1 MKAENRMRTWFTPIF
16 VVSFYARSAG
26 NSGSRIWAA
35 FFQVLFLALLL
46 ASPSALD
53 AFSNPNHV
61 EGSQVVSGDQ
71 PGNTPEKTL
80 EPVSTAESY
89 WSLYRWPVIA
99 LAFFLLFE
107 TLLIAGLLIDRK
119 RRKTAATRKPVRED
133 HRENEER
140 FRSLVEQVKDY
151 AIFSM
156 DVRGNISTWNS
167 GAERIYGYPAEEI
180 IGRHF
185 SIFYTKE
192 DVETK
197 KPLRTLE
204 AALTQGQF
212 KEEGWRVRKDS
223 SRHWADVVITALKD
237 EKRRPSGFSSVI
249 RDITEN
255 LEAEEALNYRLAM
268 EDLVT
273 KISNSFINISAEE
286 MDGEIERALVNVRE
300 FVGAD
305 RSYFCL
311 LSDDEK
317 AIRRVYES
325 RSEGAGQQAENF
337 GTLSLDS
344 LPWVY
349 GKLKRAETV
358 SIVDITQLPAEAA
371 AERELL
377 ESQSIQAMAAIP
389 ILLGKSLVGY
399 FALNSARKE
408 VKWRDEDIKLLNVVG
423 EVFLNGLERRR
434 AEEERL
440 KMEADILEIRRK
452 EMEARLKESETW
464 AVIGRMAAGIAHD
477 IRNPINYVSLALDHI
492 ARRRKSEQEED
503 PKVQRLF
510 EGARSELTRVSEM
523 VQDLL
528 DYGRTQTQPLEVK
541 NGSELLVKSFEEISR
556 QHGSEKT
563 RILVEE
569 TDKEFPIRVEPSLL
583 VRALVNLFENGLQA
597 AGPLGEIRAGIGY
610 NPQDEKEIVF
620 WIQDSGPGIPE
631 EHLGKIFSPYFTTK
645 KSGAGLGLPLVQ
657 KWVTEMEGK
666 IQVHNAP
673 EGGAR
678 FEISFPAAGP
688 ETAQG

>member
-1 MKAENRMRTWFTPIF
+1 MKAENRIRTRLTAGFEM
-16 VVSFYARSAG
+16 SFYARSARSFG
-26 NSGSRIWAA
+26 GRIRAA
-35 FFQVLFLALLL
+35 FFQALFLALLL
-46 ASPSALD
+46 AIPSALD
-53 AFSNPNHV
+53 AFSNDRNDV
-61 EGSQVVSGDQ
+61 VRSQVASGG
-71 PGNTPEKTL
+71 PENTAE
-80 EPVSTAESY
+80 ENMEAGSTAEYNGRSH
-89 WSLYRWPVIA
+89 WALYRWPVVA
-99 LAFFLLFE
+99 LAFFLLLE

-119 RRKTAATRKPVRED
+119 KHKTAAERRPGRKD
-133 HRENEER
+133 DRENEER

-156 DVRGNISTWNS
+156 DVRGDVSTWNS
-167 GAERIYGYPAEEI
+167 GAERIYGYPAEKI

-192 DVETK
+192 DVEKK
-197 KPLRTLE
+197 KPWRTLE
-204 AALTQGQF
+204 AASTQGQF
-212 KEEGWRVRKDS
+212 KEEGWRVRKDG
-223 SRHWADVVITALKD
+223 SRHWADVVITALR
-237 EKRRPSGFSSVI
+237 EESRGLNGFSSVI

-273 KISNSFINISAEE
+273 KISNSFINIPADE
-286 MDGEIERALVNVRE
+286 MDEEIERALVNVRE

-311 LSDDEK
+311 LLDDEK
-317 AIRRVYES
+317 TIRRVYES

-510 EGARSELTRVSEM
+510 EGARSELIRASEM

-563 RILVEE
+563 RILLEE
-569 TDKEFPIRVEPSLL
+569 TDKEFPIRVEPGLF

-620 WIQDSGPGIPE
+620 WIQDSGPGIP
-631 EHLGKIFSPYFTTK
+631 
-645 KSGAGLGLPLVQ
+645 
-657 KWVTEMEGK
+657 
-666 IQVHNAP
+666 
-673 EGGAR
+673 
-678 FEISFPAAGP
+678 
-688 ETAQG
+688 